1 MLLRARKI
9 IAAFDIAAIDI
20 ASINPT
26 WIEASNHIF
35 CNATVTINVP
45 DCRERTDYAVY
56 NNL

>member
-9 IAAFDIAAIDI
+9 IAAFDITAIDI

-35 CNATVTINVP
+35 SNATDAINVP
-45 DCRERTDYAVY
+45 DCRERADYTVY
-56 NNL
+56 NSL